1 MKELIDQV
9 CQKTGVSQDQAT
21 KAVSMIV
28 GFLKQRLPPP
38 VAGQV
43 ENLLS
48 GTSGASGSA
57 QSRPVRS
64 SDSRRSSAETS
75 SVFEPNA

>member
-21 KAVSMIV
+21 QAVSVIV

-38 VAGQV
+38 FAGQV
-43 ENLLS
+43 ESLM
-48 GTSGASGSA
+48 SGASGETGGGVVEQIGSA
-57 QSRPVRS
+57 VSGIAGQRK
-64 SDSRRSSAETS
+64 AG
-75 SVFEPNA
+75 